1 MIDSHVHL
9 WRHNGPT
16 PTPSLDDLAHLTSK
30 ATSAGVDHVVIAE
43 HLYRFRQTE
52 DTLDEWWNIDDDE
65 ALRLATARIV
75 QRERTADLDSY
86 VAAIA
91 EAKAAGLPLSLG
103 LELDYFAGADDS
115 LEACVAPYPF
125 DVILGSVHW
134 LGAWLFDAYAE
145 PTFAAEW
152 RRRSVTKAWDE
163 YTTAFESLCRSG
175 LCDVVAHCDLIKV
188 AGIVPDDRTPWE
200 DRMLD
205 AITNAG
211 VAVEVCSAGFRKA
224 IREPYPS
231 PRLLE
236 ALLRKNVPV
245 VLSSDAHLP
254 AQIGDGFAELVDS
267 LRYLKTVGLARFSG
281 RQRSITPMV

>member
-1 MIDSHVHL
+1 MIDCHVHL

-16 PTPSLDDLAHLTSK
+16 PTPSLEDLAHLSAK
-30 ATSAGVDHVVIAE
+30 ATSAGVDQVVIAE
-43 HLYRFRQTE
+43 HLYRFHQSE
-52 DTLDEWWNIDDDE
+52 DTLDEWWDIDEHE

-103 LELDYFAGADDS
+103 LELDYFAGANDS
-115 LEACVAPYPF
+115 LEACVSPYAF

-134 LGAWLFDAYAE
+134 LGAWLFDAYE
-145 PTFAAEW
+145 DPTFAAEW
-152 RRRSVTKAWDE
+152 RRRSATEAWDE
-163 YTTAFESLCRSG
+163 YTTAFESLCKSG

-188 AGIVPDDRTPWE
+188 AGIVPDDRTLWE

-205 AITNAG
+205 AITKAG
-211 VAVEVCSAGFRKA
+211 VAVEVSSAGLRKD

-236 ALLRKNVPV
+236 ALLTKNVPV
-245 VLSSDAHLP
+245 VLSSDAHVP
-254 AQIGDGFAELVDS
+254 AQIGDGFAELVGS
-267 LRYLKTVGLARFSG
+267 LRHRKTVGVAQFSG
-281 RQRSITPMV
+281 RERTITPMV